1 MKTLKVFLVA
11 IILMIVMPS
20 MLFAAGTI
28 TGTIERINTSKSKP
42 LVIITLTCTAGA
54 VGDGA
59 DAHLYPATVIN
70 TLSGISGFDLRG
82 LKLYSIVTVP
92 GTTGPTDNSDLTI
105 TDRYGIDM
113 LAGAGTN
120 IIDNATSNRVVANP
134 DTAAVIITGN
144 LTVNITNNIVDSAVT
159 VLVLELIGI

>member
-11 IILMIVMPS
+11 IILMAIMPS
-20 MLFAAGTI
+20 LLFAAGTI

-59 DAHLYPATVIN
+59 DAHLFPATVVN
-70 TLSGISGFDLRG
+70 TLSGISAYDLRG

-105 TDRYGIDM
+105 TDRYGIDT
-113 LAGAGTN
+113 LAAAGAN
-120 IIDNATSNRVVANP
+120 IVDNATSNRVVANP

-144 LTVNITNNIVDSAVT
+144 LTVNITGNIVDSAVT
-159 VLVLELIGI
+159 TIILELVGI

>member
-1 MKTLKVFLVA
+1 MKNLKVLLAA
-11 IILMIVMPS
+11 IILLLVTPS
-20 MLFAAGTI
+20 LLFAAGTI

-42 LVIITLTCTAGA
+42 LVIITLTCTA
-54 VGDGA
+54 
-59 DAHLYPATVIN
+59 DASAHTYPATVIN
-70 TLSGISGFDLRG
+70 TLSGISGYDLRG
-82 LKLYSIVTVP
+82 LKIYSIVTVP
-92 GTTGPTDNSDLTI
+92 GTTGPTDDSDLTI

-113 LAGAGTN
+113 LAGAGAN

-159 VLVLELIGI
+159 TIVLELVGI